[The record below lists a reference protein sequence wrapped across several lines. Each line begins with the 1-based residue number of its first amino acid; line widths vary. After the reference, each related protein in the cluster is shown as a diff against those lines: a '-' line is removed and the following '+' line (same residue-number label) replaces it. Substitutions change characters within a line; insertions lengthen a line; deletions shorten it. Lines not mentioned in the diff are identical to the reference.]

1 MKFYLQLIIIIFL
14 ISFIFINYFPTV
26 NYIEKDPET
35 HFYDTANFIV
45 SHENYL
51 SKIVI
56 VNGVI
61 TDVVLGSPYIS
72 VVLDSTLHFSFETS
86 KIQATLGISD
96 TLLVK
101 ARFEGFDD
109 IFEQYIFTDCT
120 VVK

>member
-26 NYIEKDPET
+26 NYIEKDSET
-35 HFYDTANFIV
+35 YFYDTANFIV

>member
-1 MKFYLQLIIIIFL
+1 MKFYLQLIVIVFL
-14 ISFIFINYFPTV
+14 ISLILINYFPTENFV
-26 NYIEKDPET
+26 EKEPET
-35 HFYDTANFIV
+35 YFYNTANFIV

-51 SKIVI
+51 SKIII
-56 VNGVI
+56 VKGVI
-61 TDVVLGSPYIS
+61 TDVVSGSPYIS
-72 VVLDSTLHFSFETS
+72 VILDSTLHFSFETS